1 MTLHDPGGND
11 PGAAGARKRGVR
23 RMALVAV
30 LLALAA
36 LAVWSASRMP
46 WVGYTSEDGL
56 QPPQDVSIDGSEWAS
71 ELTPLAVVLLAGIA
85 AMFAVRGW
93 GQRVVGLLVG
103 AAGAGV
109 LARSVTVLTSAVD
122 PAKIT
127 GIEELRASV
136 TITATAPHSG
146 GAVLA
151 GAGGLAAV
159 SAGLILM
166 ARPRPRRKLPSK
178 YVTPAARR
186 DSVEQALAERAQACR
201 TSAGNGAG
209 AHGGKTDGAGASAR
223 ADGSGAVPG
232 SVAWDGS
239 DMTQRL
245 FWEALDAGA
254 DPTDLESD

>member
-1 MTLHDPGGND
+1 M
-11 PGAAGARKRGVR
+11 V
-23 RMALVAV
+23 LVAV

-56 QPPQDVSIDGSEWAS
+56 QPPQEASIDGADWAS

-93 GQRVVGLLVG
+93 GQRVVGLLVA

-109 LARSVTVLTSAVD
+109 LARSVVVLTSAVD

-127 GIEELRASV
+127 RIEELRASV
-136 TITATAPHSG
+136 TITATAPHAG

-151 GAGGLAAV
+151 AAGGLAAV
-159 SAGLILM
+159 AAGLILIM
-166 ARPRPRRKLPSK
+166 RPRPRQKLPSK

-186 DSVEQALAERAQACR
+186 DSVERALAERAQARR
-201 TSAGNGAG
+201 TVA
-209 AHGGKTDGAGASAR
+209 
-223 ADGSGAVPG
+223 ADGSGASGDTAGDADAAGEAAASGAAAAV
-232 SVAWDGS
+232 DS

-254 DPTDLESD
+254 DPTDPDAADR